1 MSFAQDASAT
11 LKRIFYQEHV
21 YQPEMYTVSL
31 DPRNI
36 QYVYDTVTSK
46 LEKTIGLDD
55 FLSVSTEVLGANLRD
70 PFRSD
75 RLIVSVSSLNKI
87 WIDTL
92 LKRFASDSN
101 GAAAYYRKAA
111 MQNFVQKPSEF
122 QAPIAT
128 AIHGHKILV
137 QSVGFGETYED
148 GREASDRIRE
158 MFERTRA

>member
-1 MSFAQDASAT
+1 MSIAQNASST

-21 YQPEMYTVSL
+21 YQPEMFTVSL

-46 LEKTIGLDD
+46 IQKTIGLDD
-55 FLSVSTEVLGANLRD
+55 FLTVSTEVLGANLRD
-70 PFRSD
+70 PYRSD
-75 RLIVSVSSLNKI
+75 QLIVSVSSLNRI

-92 LKRFASDSN
+92 LKRFASDEN

-111 MQNFVQKPSEF
+111 MQNFVQRPSEF
-122 QAPIAT
+122 QPPLAT

-137 QSVGFGETYED
+137 QSVGFGATYEN
-148 GREASDRIRE
+148 GREASERIRE
-158 MFERTRA
+158 TYESNV